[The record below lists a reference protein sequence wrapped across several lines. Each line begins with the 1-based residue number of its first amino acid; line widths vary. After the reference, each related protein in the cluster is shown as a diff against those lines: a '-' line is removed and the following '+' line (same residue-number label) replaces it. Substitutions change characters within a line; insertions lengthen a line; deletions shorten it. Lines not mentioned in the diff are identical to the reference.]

1 MTQERTPSSAAGD
14 TTLGVELVPQR
25 ERRVDF
31 YVVTAADGRQ
41 RDQLCLPLDIL
52 PGWLFGVSPARAR
65 PELMEKLRRYRAD
78 CFRVLWQAFA
88 GEVSG
93 IAGATRAVA
102 PAPSAD
108 ASALEHIAQMA
119 EAIAVMARQQLAFE
133 QRVDARLTTL
143 DTHITVLA
151 EGQDALTGRPDRAA
165 AVVGGLHGVLRII
178 PQKGALSGGIGQ
190 GASRA

>member
-41 RDQLCLPLDIL
+41 RDQLCLPLDLL
-52 PGWLFGVSPARAR
+52 PGWLSGVSLGRAR
-65 PELMEKLRRYRAD
+65 PELTEKLQRYRAD

-93 IAGATRAVA
+93 IAGATRAVV
-102 PAPSAD
+102 PVPSAE
-108 ASALEHIAQMA
+108 AAALEHIAQMA
-119 EAIAVMARQQLAFE
+119 EAIAIMAASSSPSSGTSI
-133 QRVDARLTTL
+133 RVSPPSTRTWSRSPLERRPSALGKPTRL
-143 DTHITVLA
+143 
-151 EGQDALTGRPDRAA
+151 
-165 AVVGGLHGVLRII
+165 
-178 PQKGALSGGIGQ
+178 
-190 GASRA
+190 SRG